1 MSCLRSG
8 GVWCVGWGLISAVA
22 QGADS
27 RGIDFE
33 LSRLGTYV
41 PGQTTLRQFYGDGW
55 NGVDP
60 LRGKLGVLGFR
71 RSPDGTVDMLLGVC
85 PIESNPKMLSVA
97 EDNEAKLR
105 QEPNRD
111 LFNLPCGPTRSQQRN
126 SSEKSLPSVCTEK
139 ARLKFKNGSLQSLAL
154 IKSDE
159 FSPTAALCYVDQ
171 LSNDGEGVDEL
182 HRLVAAALENNSPS
196 SISVSAMESRASDT
210 EIFIFR
216 AEGKVRSQPLLERLV
231 ERRLLEG
238 SIRVGEMIPRL
249 ESERVLARIAMQSPH
264 RYIKPLALKKVTDN
278 AVYADFILR
287 FVEAND
293 HVQAAFWAFD
303 HIEDRNQLAR
313 LERELRLK
321 KDPRAALIADQ
332 ARLRLQFASGRVLN
346 ADTTQARLRIAND
359 VRFQAYSP
367 YSPFYTSKIT
377 VEVVVPERE
386 SFVRIF
392 ERGFPGGIYLRD
404 AEALEFWVSPGFSL
418 SAILEEI
425 STWLGASAPVVE
437 K

>member
-1 MSCLRSG
+1 M
-8 GVWCVGWGLISAVA
+8 
-22 QGADS
+22 
-27 RGIDFE
+27 
-33 LSRLGTYV
+33 
-41 PGQTTLRQFYGDGW
+41 
-55 NGVDP
+55 
-60 LRGKLGVLGFR
+60 
-71 RSPDGTVDMLLGVC
+71 
-85 PIESNPKMLSVA
+85 
-97 EDNEAKLR
+97 
-105 QEPNRD
+105 
-111 LFNLPCGPTRSQQRN
+111 
-126 SSEKSLPSVCTEK
+126 
-139 ARLKFKNGSLQSLAL
+139 
-154 IKSDE
+154 
-159 FSPTAALCYVDQ
+159 
-171 LSNDGEGVDEL
+171 
-182 HRLVAAALENNSPS
+182 
-196 SISVSAMESRASDT
+196 
-210 EIFIFR
+210 
-216 AEGKVRSQPLLERLV
+216 
-231 ERRLLEG
+231 EG